1 MRPAV
6 MFKLLLAVNACC
18 ETYAQGH
25 RNMRASQTNKQKNKD
40 VGKNTKKITEP
51 ATASQTNKP
60 SKKVT
65 QEPTKQPTK
74 EPTKQP
80 TKEPTKQPTKQTQKP
95 ESINSQ
101 NCEACQFTVGVVWAP
116 DYEGYNWTYDA
127 VKLWL
132 SEQTYSDA
140 LKGPSVRIGD
150 EECAIDVVFRNSYD
164 NATLALAVTNEL
176 ILQQHALT
184 IIGLESSNVAIPVGQ
199 LSNYSKIP
207 VIATTASHAKV
218 TFGRP
223 YAFRMGFTNKEQ
235 AAVLA
240 SFAKY
245 LNVTKISIIFQED
258 DADSVNLA
266 NEFMGS
272 WESLEGSVLASVSS
286 SKWNSA
292 YANLSSILASTDIF
306 FVPVTPQ
313 YLTEVVNF
321 TRGMG
326 WKGPI
331 LGGDGWDSLDAIH
344 QCGEACSDSFYT
356 SMLFSNTSNSFFE
369 SYKSAYGVMPN
380 SMAALA
386 YDSIN
391 LVKKALVTQNKTV
404 CNDNV
409 VSDRAN
415 LRYALKNTTA
425 FIGVAGNI
433 TFGIDNSPINRCVI
447 LNFIY
452 NSAPGFYHGVC

>member
-1 MRPAV
+1 MMRAAI
-6 MFKLLLAVNACC
+6 MFKLILAVNACF

-25 RNMRASQTNKQKNKD
+25 RHIRASQTNKQKNKD

-51 ATASQTNKP
+51 ATASQANKP
-60 SKKVT
+60 KEVT
-65 QEPTKQPTK
+65 QEPTK

-80 TKEPTKQPTKQTQKP
+80 MKQTQKP
-95 ESINSQ
+95 TNKKPISSK

-116 DYEGYNWTYDA
+116 DYDGYNWTYDA

-140 LKGPSVRIGD
+140 LKGPSVAIGG

-164 NATLALAVTNEL
+164 NATLALAITKEL

-184 IIGLESSNVAIPVGQ
+184 IIGLESSNVAIPVGL
-199 LSNYSKIP
+199 LSNYNKIP
-207 VIATTASHAKV
+207 MIATTASHANV
-218 TFGRP
+218 TSGGP

-245 LNVTKISIIFQED
+245 LNATNISIIFQED
-258 DADSVNLA
+258 NADSVNLA

-286 SKWNSA
+286 SEWNSA
-292 YANLSSILASTDIF
+292 YANLSSILASTDIL
-306 FVPVTPQ
+306 FVPVTPRH
-313 YLTEVVNF
+313 LTEVVNF
-321 TRGMG
+321 TRGIG

-331 LGGDGWDSLDAIH
+331 LGGDGWDNLNAIH
-344 QCGEACSDSFYT
+344 QCGEACNDSVYT
-356 SMLFSNTSNSFFE
+356 SMLFSNASNPFFE
-369 SYKSAYGVMPN
+369 SYKSAYGVLPN

-386 YDSIN
+386 YDAMN

-404 CNDNV
+404 CHDNV
-409 VSDRAN
+409 VSDRVN
-415 LRYALKNTTA
+415 LRYGLKNTTD
-425 FIGVAGNI
+425 FIGVAGNT
-433 TFGIDNSPINRCVI
+433 TFGIDNSPVNRCVI

-452 NSAPGFYHGVC
+452 NSAPTFYHGVC